1 MNADQIRVHPRSSVA
16 PSFTTISNMPISI
29 SGIRI
34 LVLSCELLAKTLSLC
49 NSSFSNHPTPQ
60 GIALAAYP
68 ALRITGSFA
77 RRSRAMIMTN
87 KLLPVALIAALV
99 GGSVGALVMHKSQPA
114 TAETA
119 ATQDTTKVASANEE
133 AVPSDFNTAGEQI
146 AYKTGFADG
155 FSAATETRQ
164 STNTV
169 TTTRRAP
176 TRVVYR
182 NTSGSRASSNRVYYN
197 YEPRQ
202 RSFWDKHRDKLTVAI
217 GTGAGAAVGGLI
229 GGKKGAAIGALSGAG
244 GSALWTY
251 KLRNRN
257 RNY

>member
-1 MNADQIRVHPRSSVA
+1 
-16 PSFTTISNMPISI
+16 
-29 SGIRI
+29 
-34 LVLSCELLAKTLSLC
+34 
-49 NSSFSNHPTPQ
+49 
-60 GIALAAYP
+60 
-68 ALRITGSFA
+68 
-77 RRSRAMIMTN
+77 MIMTN

-114 TAETA
+114 TAET
-119 ATQDTTKVASANEE
+119 KLASAQETAQTTPTAEPVSDNEM
-133 AVPSDFNTAGEQI
+133 VPADFNTAGEQT

-155 FSAATETRQ
+155 FAAATQAEQR
-164 STNTV
+164 TV

-176 TRVVYR
+176 SRVVYR
-182 NTSGSRASSNRVYYN
+182 NSGGSRTASNRVYYD
-197 YEPRQ
+197 YQPRQ